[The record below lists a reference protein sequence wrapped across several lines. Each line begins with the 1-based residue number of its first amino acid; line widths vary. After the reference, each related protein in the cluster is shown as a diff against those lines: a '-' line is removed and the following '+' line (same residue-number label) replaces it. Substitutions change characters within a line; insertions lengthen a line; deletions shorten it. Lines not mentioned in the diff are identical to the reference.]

1 MKQVIYGAV
10 SPETAVVVNNYPWGF
25 KLKTSQRYWIET
37 TKHGDRFITQT
48 LNPKTN
54 AWCNPKKSTYR
65 AVMVITTEINEHTE
79 DNKTYVSYNSL
90 SLGYSNAEQVATFES
105 EIDKSK
111 LNESQLKMICKCK
124 AINKTN
130 ELVKVE
136 IVEST
141 GWTKEQRIEHDKKQD
156 EIKSKLAGYANK
168 VYNNLVKQEVA

>member
-1 MKQVIYGAV
+1 MKQVIYGAT
-10 SPETAVVVNNYPWGF
+10 SPETAIVVKNYPWGF
-25 KLKTSQRYWIET
+25 RLKTSQRYWIET

-54 AWCNPKKSTYR
+54 AWCNPKKSTYS
-65 AVMVITTEINEHTE
+65 AVLIMTTEDK
-79 DNKTYVSYNSL
+79 DNKTFVSSIGL
-90 SLGYSNAEQVATFES
+90 DLGYSNAEQVATFES

-130 ELVKVE
+130 EFVKVE

-141 GWTKEQRIEHDKKQD
+141 CWTTEQRLEHDKKQE

>member
-1 MKQVIYGAV
+1 MKKIIYGST

-37 TKHGDRFITQT
+37 TKHGDRFVTQT

-54 AWCNPKKSTYR
+54 AWCNPKKSTYS
-65 AVMVITTEINEHTE
+65 AVLVMTTE
-79 DNKTYVSYNSL
+79 NKDDKTFVHHIGL
-90 SLGYSNAEQVATFES
+90 SLGYSNAEQVATFETQ
-105 EIDKSK
+105 IDKSK

-141 GWTKEQRIEHDKKQD
+141 CWTTEQRLEHDKKQE

>member
-1 MKQVIYGAV
+1 MKKIIYGATT
-10 SPETAVVVNNYPWGF
+10 PDTAIVINNYPWGF

-37 TKHGDRFITQT
+37 TKHGDRFVTQT

-54 AWCNPKKSTYR
+54 VWCNPKKSTYS
-65 AVMVITTEINEHTE
+65 AVLVMTTEDK
-79 DNKTYVSYNSL
+79 DNKTFVSSIGL
-90 SLGYSNAEQVATFES
+90 DLGYSNAEQVATFE
-105 EIDKSK
+105 EQIDKSK

-130 ELVKVE
+130 DLVKVE
-136 IVEST
+136 IVEIT

>member
-1 MKQVIYGAV
+1 MKQVIYGAT
-10 SPETAVVVNNYPWGF
+10 SPETAIVVNNYPWGF
-25 KLKTSQRYWIET
+25 RLKTSQRYWIET

-54 AWCNPKKSTYR
+54 AWCNPKKSTYA
-65 AVMVITTEINEHTE
+65 AVKVLTVEDI
-79 DNKTYVSYNSL
+79 DNKKIVSTNSIN
-90 SLGYSNAEQVATFES
+90 LGYSDPKRVAEFES

-141 GWTKEQRIEHDKKQD
+141 GWTTEQRIEHDKKQD

>member
-1 MKQVIYGAV
+1 MKQVIY
-10 SPETAVVVNNYPWGF
+10 TATSMENAFVVNNYPWGF

-37 TKHGDRFITQT
+37 TKHGDRFVTQT

-54 AWCNPKKSTYR
+54 AWCNPKKSTYS
-65 AVMVITTEINEHTE
+65 AVLIMTTEDK
-79 DNKTYVSYNSL
+79 DNKTFVSSIGL
-90 SLGYSNAEQVATFES
+90 DLGYSNAEQVATFES

-111 LNESQLKMICKCK
+111 LNESQLKMVCKCK

-156 EIKSKLAGYANK
+156 EIKSKLAGFANK

>member
-1 MKQVIYGAV
+1 MKKTIYGAV

-37 TKHGDRFITQT
+37 TKLGDRFVTQT

-54 AWCNPKKSTYR
+54 VWCNPKKSTYS
-65 AVMVITTEINEHTE
+65 AVMVMTTEDK
-79 DNKTYVSYNSL
+79 DNKTFVSYISL
-90 SLGYSNAEQVATFES
+90 DLGYSNYEEVSTFEAQ
-105 EIDKSK
+105 IDKSK

-130 ELVKVE
+130 KLVKVE

-141 GWTKEQRIEHDKKQD
+141 GWTNEQRLEHDKKQN
-156 EIKSKLAGYANK
+156 EIKSKLAGFANK

>member
-1 MKQVIYGAV
+1 MKQVIYGAT
-10 SPETAVVVNNYPWGF
+10 SPETAIVVNNYPWGF
-25 KLKTSQRYWIET
+25 RLKTSQRYWIET

-54 AWCNPKKSTYR
+54 AWCNPKKSTYT
-65 AVMVITTEINEHTE
+65 AVKVLTVEDI
-79 DNKTYVSYNSL
+79 DNKKIVSTNSIN
-90 SLGYSNAEQVATFES
+90 LGYSDPKRVAEFES

-141 GWTKEQRIEHDKKQD
+141 GWTTEQRIEHDKKQD

>member
-1 MKQVIYGAV
+1 MKKTIYGAV

-37 TKHGDRFITQT
+37 TKSGDRFVTQT

-54 AWCNPKKSTYR
+54 AWCNPKKSTYS
-65 AVMVITTEINEHTE
+65 AVMVMTTEDK
-79 DNKTYVSYNSL
+79 DNKTFVSSIGL
-90 SLGYSNAEQVATFES
+90 DLGYSNVEQVATFES

-136 IVEST
+136 FVEST
-141 GWTKEQRIEHDKKQD
+141 GWTTEQRIEHDKKQN

>member
-1 MKQVIYGAV
+1 MKQVIYGATN
-10 SPETAVVVNNYPWGF
+10 PETAIVVNNYPWGF

-37 TKHGDRFITQT
+37 TKHGDRFVTQT
-48 LNPKTN
+48 LNPKTF
-54 AWCNPKKSTYR
+54 AWCNPKKSTYS
-65 AVMVITTEINEHTE
+65 AVLIMTTEDK
-79 DNKTYVSYNSL
+79 DNKTFVDSIGL
-90 SLGYSNAEQVATFES
+90 DLGYSNDKQVENFETQ
-105 EIDKSK
+105 IDKSK
-111 LNESQLKMICKCK
+111 LNESQLKMVCKCK

-156 EIKSKLAGYANK
+156 EIKSKLAGFANK

>member
-1 MKQVIYGAV
+1 MKQVIYGATN
-10 SPETAVVVNNYPWGF
+10 PETAIVVNNYPWGF

-37 TKHGDRFITQT
+37 TKHGDRFVTQT
-48 LNPKTN
+48 LNPKTF
-54 AWCNPKKSTYR
+54 AWCNPKKSTYS
-65 AVMVITTEINEHTE
+65 AVLIMTTEDK
-79 DNKTYVSYNSL
+79 DNKTFVDSIGL
-90 SLGYSNAEQVATFES
+90 DLGYSNAKQVENFETQ
-105 EIDKSK
+105 IDKSK
-111 LNESQLKMICKCK
+111 LNESQLKMVCKCK

-156 EIKSKLAGYANK
+156 EIKSKLAGFANK

>member
-1 MKQVIYGAV
+1 MKQVIYGAT
-10 SPETAVVVNNYPWGF
+10 SPETAIVVNNYPWGF

-54 AWCNPKKSTYR
+54 VWCNPKKSTYA
-65 AVMVITTEINEHTE
+65 AVKVLTVEDI
-79 DNKTYVSYNSL
+79 DNKKIVSTNSIN
-90 SLGYSNAEQVATFES
+90 LGYSDTKRVAEFES

-111 LNESQLKMICKCK
+111 LNESQLKMICQCK

-141 GWTKEQRIEHDKKQD
+141 GWTTEQRIEHDKKQD
-156 EIKSKLAGYANK
+156 EIKAKLAGYTNK

>member
-1 MKQVIYGAV
+1 MKQIIYGAT
-10 SPETAVVVNNYPWGF
+10 SPETAIVVNNYPWGF

-37 TKHGDRFITQT
+37 TKHGDRFVTQT

-54 AWCNPKKSTYR
+54 AWCNPKKSTYS
-65 AVMVITTEINEHTE
+65 AVLIMTTEDK
-79 DNKTYVSYNSL
+79 DNKTFVSSIGL
-90 SLGYSNAEQVATFES
+90 DLGYSNAEQVATFES

-141 GWTKEQRIEHDKKQD
+141 GWTTEQRIEHDKKQD